1 MGIVEATAVR
11 WVETVW
17 RRRVTATRRLTG
29 GWTSSV
35 LRLTAADG
43 EEAVLRLMTKEPW
56 RRHAAGLLTR
66 EADVQA
72 RLGRSSIPVPR
83 SLALDPSG
91 AEAGVPAH
99 LMSYLP
105 GRLRLD
111 DVSTQAIGTLAD
123 LLVTIHRFDPGS
135 AKPREFQSWAG
146 PDKRVVPRW
155 ARRPDLWERAFEE
168 LDRPAPAYVGTFLHR
183 DFHLGNVLWTG
194 ERISGV
200 VDWVETSWGPAHL
213 DVAHAATYLAML
225 HGTASAAGF
234 TDAYRQRARDRPDD
248 DEVRYWNIMDIVGY
262 LPDPAK
268 VVQPWRDHGLTIG
281 HDLTRVRLEQR
292 LEAVLDDQDGVQP

>member
-1 MGIVEATAVR
+1 MGTVETAAIR
-11 WVETVW
+11 WVESVW
-17 RRRVTATRRLTG
+17 RRRITATRPLTG
-29 GWTSSV
+29 GWTSTV

-43 EEAVLRLMTKEPW
+43 GDAVLRLMTKEPW

-66 EADVQA
+66 EANVQEQ
-72 RLGRSSIPVPR
+72 LGRSSIPVPR

-105 GRLRLD
+105 GQLRLD
-111 DVSTQAIGTLAD
+111 RASDQVIGTLAD
-123 LLVTIHRFDPGS
+123 LLVAVHRFDPGP
-135 AKPREFQSWAG
+135 AKPRDFQSWAG

-155 ARRPDLWERAFEE
+155 ARWPGLWEWAFDE
-168 LDRPAPAYVGTFLHR
+168 LDQPAPAHVGTFLHR

-225 HGTASAAGF
+225 HGAAPAAAF
-234 TDAYRQRARDRPDD
+234 TDAYCRRAGGRPAD
-248 DEVRYWNIMDIVGY
+248 DELRYWNVLDIVGY

-268 VVQPWRDHGLTIG
+268 VVQPWRDRGLTIG
-281 HDLTRVRLEQR
+281 DDLARIRLEQR
-292 LEAVLDDQDGVQP
+292 LEAVLAHTIRRP